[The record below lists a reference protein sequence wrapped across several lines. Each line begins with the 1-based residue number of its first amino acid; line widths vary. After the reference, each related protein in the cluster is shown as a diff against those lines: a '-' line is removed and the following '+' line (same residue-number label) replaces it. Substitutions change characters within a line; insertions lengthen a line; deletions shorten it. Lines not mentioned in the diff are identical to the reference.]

1 MYLLTPIIAVMILVG
16 TFSVGSYVK
25 EQARDVVSQYNL
37 SQISQVLEMY
47 YIEDGKYPESLDM
60 LVKSG
65 EVKNI
70 NIGDYKYLAVGD
82 GQKAAV
88 LGTKSYCWRSEDGK
102 VRGTTSASLC
112 QP

>member
-1 MYLLTPIIAVMILVG
+1 MPIIAGVILVG
-16 TFSVGSYVK
+16 TLGVGSYVQ
-25 EQARDVVSQYNL
+25 EEAMDVVLRYNL
-37 SQISQVLEMY
+37 SQISQVLEIY
-47 YIEDGKYPESLDM
+47 YVENGKYPESLDM

-102 VRGTTSASLC
+102 VRGTTSESSCL
-112 QP
+112 P